1 VVLGVQQLLQH
12 APAID
17 AEARP
22 APYSVHGGGAERL
35 TEEAAA
41 AAAAAA
47 AAVEGEEEEEIETET
62 RVVV

>member
-41 AAAAAA
+41 AAA
-47 AAVEGEEEEEIETET
+47 VEGEEEEEIETET
-62 RVVV
+62 RGVV